1 MKGLAPRVSYQQTL
15 SVSRG
20 DEAAHHVAKGFMV
33 GVVKRA
39 LLPTPFQHFTL
50 PRELQGRHD
59 ALIWPA
65 QACVERLVAR
75 FG

>member
-1 MKGLAPRVSYQQTL
+1 MKGLAPRVSYQQTS

-50 PRELQGRHD
+50 PRETRCPDLAGASF
-59 ALIWPA
+59 ALS
-65 QACVERLVAR
+65 
-75 FG
+75 G